1 MCDPLSIAGVA
12 LTIGSTFLSSQAAN
26 KVERSRNAAINTE
39 TNRQEEL
46 QKRAQATLLQNTQKF
61 TPENVNQGIQAAEDA
76 RTERLQSNVT
86 GGDTLADVNFGPS
99 APNSVREDAAR
110 RVNEGLAS
118 GKEFAG
124 QLAGL
129 GAFGEQQFGTRLDL
143 SRLAE
148 SMGALGTESRN
159 SAAILPLELNSANR
173 AGDKLRGIADI
184 TGALGSVANFGS
196 AVGANPFGPIPGST
210 GLNSGVF
217 QSGPR

>member
-1 MCDPLSIAGVA
+1 
-12 LTIGSTFLSSQAAN
+12 LSSRAAS
-26 KVERSRNAAINTE
+26 KVESQRNAAINTE

-46 QKRAQATLLQNTQKF
+46 QKRAQATLLQNTKKF

-76 RTERLQSNVT
+76 RTERLQANVT
-86 GGDTLADVNFGPS
+86 GGNTLADVNFSPS
-99 APNSVREDAAR
+99 APKIVMEDAAR

-148 SMGALGTESRN
+148 SMGQFGTESRN
-159 SAAILPLELNSANR
+159 SGAILPLELNKANR
-173 AGDKLRGIADI
+173 AGDSLSGIADI
-184 TGALGSVANFGS
+184 TGALGSLANFGS
-196 AVGANPFGPIPGST
+196 AVGANPFGPVPGST

>member
-1 MCDPLSIAGVA
+1 MCDPLAIAGVA
-12 LTIGSTFLSSQAAN
+12 LTLGSTFLSSRAAN

-46 QKRAQATLLQNTQKF
+46 QKRAQATLLQNTKKF
-61 TPENVNQGIQAAEDA
+61 TPENVNQGIQAAQDA
-76 RTERLQSNVT
+76 RTERLQGNVT
-86 GGDTLADVNFGPS
+86 GGDTLADVNFSPS
-99 APNSVREDAAR
+99 APKIVMEDAAR

-148 SMGALGTESRN
+148 SMGQFGTESRN
-159 SAAILPLELNSANR
+159 SAAILPLELNKANR
-173 AGDKLRGIADI
+173 AGDSLSGIADI
-184 TGALGSVANFGS
+184 TGSLGSLANFGS
-196 AVGANPFGPIPGST
+196 AVGANPFGSAASVSPYT
-210 GLNSGVF
+210 AQLKNLF
-217 QSGPR
+217 A

>member
-12 LTIGSTFLSSQAAN
+12 LTLGSTFLSSRAAS
-26 KVERSRNAAINTE
+26 KVERSRNTAINTE

-46 QKRAQATLLQNTQKF
+46 QKRAQATLLQNTKKF

-76 RTERLQSNVT
+76 RTERLQGNVT

-99 APNSVREDAAR
+99 TPNIVREDAAR

-124 QLAGL
+124 ELAGL

-148 SMGALGTESRN
+148 SMGAIGTESRN
-159 SAAILPLELNSANR
+159 SSAILPLELNKANR
-173 AGDKLRGIADI
+173 AGDNLTGFADVA
-184 TGALGSVANFGS
+184 GGLGSVANFGS
-196 AVGANPFGPIPGST
+196 ALGVNPFGSPSVPPT
-210 GLNSGVF
+210 PYTPQLKNMF
-217 QSGPR
+217 A

>member
-1 MCDPLSIAGVA
+1 M
-12 LTIGSTFLSSQAAN
+12 
-26 KVERSRNAAINTE
+26 
-39 TNRQEEL
+39 
-46 QKRAQATLLQNTQKF
+46 
-61 TPENVNQGIQAAEDA
+61 
-76 RTERLQSNVT
+76 
-86 GGDTLADVNFGPS
+86 
-99 APNSVREDAAR
+99 EDAAR

-148 SMGALGTESRN
+148 SMQQFGTESRN
-159 SAAILPLELNSANR
+159 SAAILPLEFNKANR
-173 AGDKLRGIADI
+173 AGDSLTGAADI
-184 TGALGSVANFGS
+184 TGALGSLANFGS
-196 AVGANPFGPIPGST
+196 AVGASPFGPLPGST